1 MEYFGYAGGI
11 LHVDLTRGEIRKEP
25 LDPALAAKFLGG
37 WGINYRLIW
46 DLLEPG
52 TDPLSPENPLV
63 LGAGPLVGTLAH
75 TGNKIAGTTKFALP
89 ATEDGRHYVASAI
102 AGTSRFGP
110 MMKCAGYDHLVITG
124 RAKSPVYLKIIDDDV
139 EICDAGGLWG
149 KTDVYEASERLQGKY
164 PDSGVIAIGQAGEN
178 RVRFAMAMADK
189 RRTLGRSGF
198 GAVMGSK
205 NLKAIVARGTRGVRI
220 ADRKR
225 FLNKVQQLFPL
236 NSAFSAAMADLG
248 VHALWS
254 GLVSVN
260 MNPGLWS
267 VYDWNEHYGIKK
279 WYEVKKD
286 VKACSACCSSCHT
299 AYRIKNG
306 EFEGLETESG
316 HYLWPAVK
324 GQHLGLTDQRETIKL
339 LDMANRA
346 GMCFA
351 TMGSLLDWVTRLHA
365 DGAIDDEL
373 AGGVS
378 LGRDIHAYIRL
389 TERII
394 AREGSLGDA
403 MADGWFATSK
413 HVGRDARTDY
423 VQGFGIAKGTDCIY
437 PARAAKLD
445 PMRFT
450 MGVTNPRG
458 GHSPQGHSLSAIPF
472 QPLETLKG
480 DAASWGTPEEAVSRI
495 FQPTP
500 YYGAFNNGRLTRYV
514 EDFYSL
520 QSCLG
525 TCTEQ
530 AIMGSVTI
538 GDFAELYSAATGIEV
553 DSEDLR
559 KSAERVYNLYKMLN
573 VREGFGRA
581 DDEAFPEVW
590 LTPMET
596 PDRREALTDYYRIRE
611 LTRED
616 VFKLLDDYYDERGWD
631 IARGVPA
638 KEKLA
643 DLGLEDL

>member
-1 MEYFGYAGGI
+1 
-11 LHVDLTRGEIRKEP
+11 
-25 LDPALAAKFLGG
+25 
-37 WGINYRLIW
+37 
-46 DLLEPG
+46 
-52 TDPLSPENPLV
+52 
-63 LGAGPLVGTLAH
+63 
-75 TGNKIAGTTKFALP
+75 
-89 ATEDGRHYVASAI
+89 
-102 AGTSRFGP
+102 
-110 MMKCAGYDHLVITG
+110 
-124 RAKSPVYLKIIDDDV
+124 
-139 EICDAGGLWG
+139 
-149 KTDVYEASERLQGKY
+149 
-164 PDSGVIAIGQAGEN
+164 
-178 RVRFAMAMADK
+178 
-189 RRTLGRSGF
+189 
-198 GAVMGSK
+198 
-205 NLKAIVARGTRGVRI
+205 
-220 ADRKR
+220 
-225 FLNKVQQLFPL
+225 
-236 NSAFSAAMADLG
+236 
-248 VHALWS
+248 
-254 GLVSVN
+254 
-260 MNPGLWS
+260 
-267 VYDWNEHYGIKK
+267 
-279 WYEVKKD
+279 
-286 VKACSACCSSCHT
+286 
-299 AYRIKNG
+299 
-306 EFEGLETESG
+306 
-316 HYLWPAVK
+316 
-324 GQHLGLTDQRETIKL
+324 
-339 LDMANRA
+339 MANRA